1 MDLLDLR
8 KEIDKIDDQLIPLL
22 QHRMD
27 ISRQVAAYKAERGL
41 PVFNAEREGQ
51 ILDCVKENAVR
62 TVTPSPLCFPQL
74 WMLPV
79 LFSIILWRAAAI

>member
-41 PVFNAEREGQ
+41 PVFNLSL
-51 ILDCVKENAVR
+51 IH
-62 TVTPSPLCFPQL
+62 
-74 WMLPV
+74 
-79 LFSIILWRAAAI
+79 I